1 MQELE
6 DSLAC
11 VHTATDAATALN
23 KIYTSMHE
31 KSPEGGL
38 FLKRWAKV
46 LLRPE
51 LRHIESACDALE
63 QAILGHAGAP
73 LPSNEE
79 IARASC
85 SSCNLPSLMHE
96 AVMSQCPHG
105 CSPPVANSVSPWTWS
120 A

>member
-23 KIYTSMHE
+23 KIYTTMQE
-31 KSPEGGL
+31 KAPEGGL

-51 LRHIESACDALE
+51 LRHIESACDVLE
-63 QAILGHAGAP
+63 QALLGQAGAP
-73 LPSNEE
+73 IPPDEDV
-79 IARASC
+79 ARAWR
-85 SSCNLPSLMHE
+85 SSCTPHSFMHE
-96 AVMSQCPHG
+96 AV
-105 CSPPVANSVSPWTWS
+105 V
-120 A
+120 